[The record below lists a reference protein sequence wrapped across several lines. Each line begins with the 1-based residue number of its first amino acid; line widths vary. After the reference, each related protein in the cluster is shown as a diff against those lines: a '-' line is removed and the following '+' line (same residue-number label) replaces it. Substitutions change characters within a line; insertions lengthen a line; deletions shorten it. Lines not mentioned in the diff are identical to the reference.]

1 MSGPISGEDL
11 PEGVVDPEAPLDDE
25 PGESLADDAPL
36 DEFVDPLAGVEPP
49 QADDIPSADY
59 VEQHLDVDEV
69 EPPRRD
75 D

>member
-1 MSGPISGEDL
+1 MSEPISGDNL

-25 PGESLADDAPL
+25 PGESRVDDAPL
-36 DEFVDPLAGVEPP
+36 DAFVDPLAGVEPP
-49 QADDIPSADY
+49 QSDDVPSADY
-59 VEQHLDVDEV
+59 VDQQLDVDEE